1 MTKFWRSPWRNLA
14 ALLTDFGLI
23 TEFECFSLLFFSFFL
38 SLSLSLSLSISLTF
52 PLCLSVCLYSAGLMT
67 EFRRSH
73 DRIWLFSWRDFGL
86 VTEFGCFS
94 LFFSLSLARSLSLSI
109 SLSLSLFL
117 SLSLSLSL
125 SMQRRTCISN
135 GGPSGAPKQNIGI
148 FFLLTLS
155 LLWSSWVFFLLPF
168 SSLTLP
174 TFAASSVHIVGSL
187 ISKHPS
193 AIMRSCQERCSQ
205 PTLDSRL

>member
-1 MTKFWRSPWRNLA
+1 MTKFWRSHDVIWLLSWR
-14 ALLTDFGLI
+14 DFGLI

-38 SLSLSLSLSISLTF
+38 SLSLYLSHLPSMSVSLSIF
-52 PLCLSVCLYSAGLMT
+52 C
-67 EFRRSH
+67 RSH
-73 DRIWLFSWRDFGL
+73 DGISPVSWQNLVVLMAGFRSRDGIWLF
-86 VTEFGCFS
+86 FS
-94 LFFSLSLARSLSLSI
+94 LFSLSLARSLSLY
-109 SLSLSLFL
+109 LSLSF
-117 SLSLSLSL
+117 SLSL

-187 ISKHPS
+187 ISKLPS

>member
-1 MTKFWRSPWRNLA
+1 MTKFWRSHDVIWLLSWR
-14 ALLTDFGLI
+14 DFGLI
-23 TEFECFSLLFFSFFL
+23 TEFECFSLLFFSFF
-38 SLSLSLSLSISLTF
+38 SFSLSLSISLTF

-94 LFFSLSLARSLSLSI
+94 LFFSLSLARSLSLY
-109 SLSLSLFL
+109 LSLSF
-117 SLSLSLSL
+117 SLSLSL

-187 ISKHPS
+187 ISKLPS